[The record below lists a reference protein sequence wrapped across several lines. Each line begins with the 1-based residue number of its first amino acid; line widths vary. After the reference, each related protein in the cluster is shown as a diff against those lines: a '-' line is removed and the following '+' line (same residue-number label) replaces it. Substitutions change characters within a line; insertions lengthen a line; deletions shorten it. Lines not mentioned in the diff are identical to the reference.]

1 MNNKEVLKVQN
12 LTKKY
17 SSKIVVNNINF
28 SIEEGDIFGFLG
40 PNGAGKTTTIKMIL
54 NLINKDKGKVY
65 VNGKDLSDNFNE
77 CISKIGAVVETPKFY
92 EYLTGYQ
99 NLKQIAN
106 LEKNVN
112 NAKIMEVLKIVRM
125 EKRAKE
131 KVQTYSLGMKQRLG
145 LARALLNNPKLIIL
159 DEPTNGLDPQGM
171 KDIRELIKKLSV
183 ENNITFLISTHLL
196 HEVEQ
201 ICNKVAILKEGEI
214 VSYDTV
220 QNLLNKNTETLN
232 IQTPDILKTLSLL
245 KSLGYVKNKARYDK
259 GVIIEI
265 EKGFSIELNKYLIKK
280 GINMEYSIPVNQS
293 LEEFFIEKTKGGE
306 QIA

>member
-1 MNNKEVLKVQN
+1 MKNKEVLKVQN

-17 SSKIVVNNINF
+17 GSKIVVNDINF

-54 NLINKDKGKVY
+54 NLINKDNGQVY

-245 KSLGYVKNKARYDK
+245 KNLGYVKNKARYDK

-265 EKGFSIELNKYLIKK
+265 EKDFSIELNKYLIQK
-280 GINMEYSIPVNQS
+280 GVNLEYSIPVNQS

>member
-1 MNNKEVLKVQN
+1 MSNKEILKVEN

-17 SSKIVVNNINF
+17 GSKIVVNNINF
-28 SIEEGDIFGFLG
+28 NIDEGDIFGFLG
-40 PNGAGKTTTIKMIL
+40 PNGAGKTTTIKMML
-54 NLINKDKGKVY
+54 NLINKDDGNVY
-65 VNGKDLSDNFNE
+65 VHGKDLEDNFNE

-92 EYLTGYQ
+92 EYLTGYE
-99 NLKQIAN
+99 NLKQIAR
-106 LEKNVN
+106 LESNVN
-112 NAKIMEVLKIVRM
+112 DNRINEVLRIVRM

-145 LARALLNNPKLIIL
+145 LARALLTNPKLVIL

-214 VSYDTV
+214 ISYDTV
-220 QNLLNKNTETLN
+220 QNLLKKNTETIK
-232 IQTPDILKTLSLL
+232 IQTPDILRTLSLL
-245 KSLGYVKNKARYDK
+245 KNLGYVKNKMRHKK
-259 GVIIEI
+259 GVLIEI
-265 EKGFSIELNKYLIKK
+265 EKDFSVELNRYLIDK
-280 GINMEYSIPVNQS
+280 GIKVEYLIPVNQS
-293 LEEFFIEKTKGGE
+293 LEEFFINKTRGGE